1 MARAQAIDSRARI
14 GPGLSRFWLGRLGRV
29 LVVWLA
35 LVAAPGLA
43 LAKAVPAAPSLPLLP
58 GGQRLPQPLS
68 FSHLQPQ
75 AQALLPPS
83 AVLVRS
89 LRGFL
94 RDVERLDR
102 ALPQEREAAPA
113 PAPGSAEALAPGL
126 PAPAAL
132 ALPGRELQAGQ
143 LRRVRLSL
151 EQALALALRND
162 PDLAAQ
168 AHTLA
173 ERGGLVDVVRGRL
186 VPQLGLRLGGSF
198 SQRSVTNSVW
208 RDNAGLYPAGSPFLV
223 KPAGWNGIQTNFGE
237 GVAALQLDY
246 ELVSFE
252 RGAAL
257 AEAKAQ
263 LDASHQDYANRL
275 RQLQLEV
282 SEAYYGLQLADQ
294 LYRIRQAVVLNDT
307 VIRDQ
312 VAALKRA
319 GLVPRLDL
327 LRAEAQLQQSRFQA
341 EQALAR
347 QLSRAR
353 QLSNLI
359 NAPFDVT
366 LEAAEAV
373 RLQQPWPLDLE
384 QTLLRGLVANPQLL
398 ALQAARA
405 ALLQQA
411 DRRAAH
417 LLPSLRLFAQ
427 AGVAEGLST
436 SPVVNLQGCCSA
448 AVIPQVDQRSA
459 DWAAG
464 LSLNWTLFD
473 GGSSA
478 GGAAASRA
486 AALRTE
492 QLSARQRNAI
502 RQRLEAAFFEQ
513 RASLG
518 QILAARAS
526 YRAAKQAFADVRA
539 RYQLGLANYS
549 DVSDTIRSLT
559 AALEARAEAV
569 TQANIS
575 YAQLLRELLPMPDR
589 PGLPVALP
597 LQLP

>member
-1 MARAQAIDSRARI
+1 
-14 GPGLSRFWLGRLGRV
+14 V
-29 LVVWLA
+29 LL
-35 LVAAPGLA
+35 
-43 LAKAVPAAPSLPLLP
+43 
-58 GGQRLPQPLS
+58 
-68 FSHLQPQ
+68 
-75 AQALLPPS
+75 
-83 AVLVRS
+83 RS

-94 RDVERLDR
+94 KDVERLDR
-102 ALPQEREAAPA
+102 ALPEELNAEKAPA
-113 PAPGSAEALAPGL
+113 AGPTEATAAALGL
-126 PAPAAL
+126 PAPAPL
-132 ALPGRELQAGQ
+132 ALPGQGQLAGQ
-143 LRRVRLSL
+143 PTGPQRLVRLSL
-151 EQALALALRND
+151 EQALGLALSND

-168 AHTLA
+168 VQTLA
-173 ERGGLVDVVRGRL
+173 ERQGLVDVVRGRL
-186 VPQLGLRLGGSF
+186 LPQLGLRLGGSF
-198 SQRSVTNSVW
+198 SQRSLANTVW

-223 KPAGWNGIQTNFGE
+223 KPDGWNALQTNFGE
-237 GVAALQLDY
+237 GFAALHLDY

-263 LDASHQDYANRL
+263 LDESRQGYANRL

-282 SEAYYGLQLADQ
+282 SEAYYGLQLAGQ
-294 LYRIRQAVVLNDT
+294 LSRIRQAVVLNDI

-312 VAALKRA
+312 VAALKRS

-327 LRAEAQLQQSRFQA
+327 LRAEAELQQARYRFAQA
-341 EQALAR
+341 QAL
-347 QLSRAR
+347 QLSRGR
-353 QLSNLI
+353 KLTNLI
-359 NAPFDVT
+359 NVPFTVT

-373 RLQQPWPLDLE
+373 RLQPPWPLDLE
-384 QTLLRGLVANPQLL
+384 QTLLRGLAANPQLL
-398 ALQAARA
+398 ALQAARS
-405 ALLQQA
+405 ALVQQA
-411 DRRAAH
+411 DRRAAQ

-448 AVIPQVDQRSA
+448 SVIPQLDQRSA

-473 GGSSA
+473 GGSTAGAVSA
-478 GGAAASRA
+478 SQAAVR
-486 AALRTE
+486 RTE
-492 QLSARQRNAI
+492 QQSARERNAI
-502 RQRLEAAFFEQ
+502 RQRLETAFFDQ

-539 RYQLGLANYS
+539 RYQLGLANFS

-575 YAQLLRELLPMPDR
+575 YAQLLRELLPVPDR
-589 PGLPVALP
+589 PNQPVALP
-597 LQLP
+597 LLLPQALVGPQPSPAPQRRAIPQGMASP